1 MLSDSLKTLRAKHG
15 MSQADLA
22 KKLSVTQQ
30 AVGRWEREQTSPDFA
45 MLKKMADIFNVS
57 TDYLLGVHPPQKNSL
72 PSLNAKDEREITRMM
87 DDMKDRLMQE
97 EGLMFDGQ
105 PASPES
111 IQSILDAMQIGM
123 EMAKKRNKAKYTLK
137 KYRHED

>member
-30 AVGRWEREQTSPDFA
+30 AVGRWEREQTAPDFA

-57 TDYLLGVHPPQKNSL
+57 TDYLLGVESPQSR
-72 PSLNAKDEREITRMM
+72 P
-87 DDMKDRLMQE
+87 
-97 EGLMFDGQ
+97 
-105 PASPES
+105 PES
-111 IQSILDAMQIGM
+111 PL
-123 EMAKKRNKAKYTLK
+123 KRRGEGREYHHQANAWNLN
-137 KYRHED
+137 R